1 MWWLIYQSYV
11 FRAGS
16 CLRSSIIR
24 SEIVSISTYILE
36 LSLYPHQRNLQ
47 YHSSSS
53 LNINKN
59 IAIHIID
66 HHKCMPSSTKGHG
79 AHVIVELKQETQ
91 KSKNIHC
98 GDNPWGQG
106 PSAGCRTTNSQHGGA
121 EKKGRCYI
129 VTCLAWI
136 AAKLISSNSEMR
148 YVLAASWRAITVED
162 WNQRS
167 VYIYSQCNERKDRTH
182 LEILSN
188 FTDKTLEREF
198 TNEELGRFLVTTN
211 FMEGNS
217 SRVEAMRL
225 LHTTCCGLIVWWAR
239 LPLINDER
247 VDLLWKS
254 YEQTWQWV
262 VYKGLFLDDN
272 IEPVSCDDRERRFT
286 SGRLVSSLLG
296 MGHCW
301 WRGCKTLI
309 VLEESEL
316 LGDKT

>member
-1 MWWLIYQSYV
+1 
-11 FRAGS
+11 
-16 CLRSSIIR
+16 
-24 SEIVSISTYILE
+24 
-36 LSLYPHQRNLQ
+36 
-47 YHSSSS
+47 
-53 LNINKN
+53 
-59 IAIHIID
+59 
-66 HHKCMPSSTKGHG
+66 MPSSTKGHG

-98 GDNPWGQG
+98 GDDLWGQG

-136 AAKLISSNSEMR
+136 AAELVSSNSEMR
-148 YVLAASWRAITVED
+148 YALAASWRAITGED

-188 FTDKTLEREF
+188 FT
-198 TNEELGRFLVTTN
+198 
-211 FMEGNS
+211 EGDGS
-217 SRVEAMRL
+217 GAEAMRL
-225 LHTTCCGLIVWWAR
+225 LHTTCCGLMVWWAR

-272 IEPVSCDDRERRFT
+272 VEPVSCDDRERRFT